1 MQNISTQRDFVA
13 YNQSFF
19 TPHIFTYT
27 AKELDCLKAK
37 DKRLAKAIEKI
48 GTITREGERDIF
60 ASVIHHIIAQQIST
74 KAQASIWARFC
85 ALFSEMQ
92 SERTSKVKKV
102 QSADSQ
108 SKQKAQ
114 ALLAIDIDKI
124 RACGI
129 SSRKAQYILDFAHK
143 VQSGE
148 FDIEAV
154 AKMSDEKAIESLI
167 KLRGIGVW
175 TAEMIL
181 LFCLQ
186 RKDILSYDD
195 LALQRGLKMLYALKC
210 EGKNGKIPKEVFA
223 TYRARFSPYGSIASL
238 YLWEIASG
246 KFEI

>member
-1 MQNISTQRDFVA
+1 MQNILTQRGFVVC
-13 YNQSFF
+13 NQSFF

-37 DKRLAKAIEKI
+37 DKRLAKVIEKI

-85 ALFSEMQ
+85 ALFSEIE
-92 SERTSKVKKV
+92 SERKNVENAST
-102 QSADSQ
+102 DSQ
-108 SKQKAQ
+108 SNLKAQ
-114 ALLAIDIDKI
+114 TLLAIDIDKI

-129 SSRKAQYILDFAHK
+129 SSRKAQYILDFARK

-195 LALQRGLKMLYALKC
+195 LALQRGLKMLYGLKC

>member
-1 MQNISTQRDFVA
+1 MV

-85 ALFSEMQ
+85 ALFGGMQNGKTSEEEKAK
-92 SERTSKVKKV
+92 ST
-102 QSADSQ
+102 DSQ

>member
-1 MQNISTQRDFVA
+1 MD

-27 AKELDCLKAK
+27 TKELDCLKAK

-92 SERTSKVKKV
+92 SERTSERKKA
-102 QSADSQ
+102 QSTDSQ

-114 ALLAIDIDKI
+114 VLLAIDIDKI
-124 RACGI
+124 HACGI

-210 EGKNGKIPKEVFA
+210 KGKNGKIPKEVFA
-223 TYRARFSPYGSIASL
+223 TYRAKFSPYGSIASL

>member
-1 MQNISTQRDFVA
+1 MQDILVQRGFVA
-13 YNQSFF
+13 CNQSFF
-19 TPHIFTYT
+19 TPHTFTYT
-27 AKELDCLKAK
+27 TKELDCLKAK
-37 DKRLAKAIEKI
+37 DKRLAKVIEKI

-85 ALFSEMQ
+85 ALFGEMQ
-92 SERTSKVKKV
+92 GEGKSEGINAQNKESR
-102 QSADSQ
+102 
-108 SKQKAQ
+108 QKAQ
-114 ALLAIDIDKI
+114 SLLAIDIDKI
-124 RACGI
+124 RSCGI

-154 AKMSDEKAIESLI
+154 AKMSDEKAIESLS

-223 TYRARFSPYGSIASL
+223 TYKAKFSPYGSIASL
-238 YLWEIASG
+238 YLWEISSG

>member
-1 MQNISTQRDFVA
+1 MV

-37 DKRLAKAIEKI
+37 DKRLEKAIEKI

-85 ALFSEMQ
+85 ALFGEMQ
-92 SERTSKVKKV
+92 NGKTSEGKKA
-102 QSADSQ
+102 QGTDSQ

-124 RACGI
+124 RTCGI

>member
-1 MQNISTQRDFVA
+1 MQNISTQRNFVA

-85 ALFSEMQ
+85 ALFGGMQNGKTSEEEKAQ
-92 SERTSKVKKV
+92 ST
-102 QSADSQ
+102 DSQ
-108 SKQKAQ
+108 SKLKAQ

-129 SSRKAQYILDFAHK
+129 SSRKTQYILDFAHK

>member
-1 MQNISTQRDFVA
+1 MD
-13 YNQSFF
+13 YDKSFF

-37 DKRLAKAIEKI
+37 DKRLAKAIDKI
-48 GTITREGERDIF
+48 GTITREGEHDIF

-92 SERTSKVKKV
+92 SERTSKVKKA
-102 QSADSQ
+102 QSADLQ

-124 RACGI
+124 RSCGI

>member
-37 DKRLAKAIEKI
+37 DKRLAKAIDKI

-60 ASVIHHIIAQQIST
+60 ASVIHHTIAQQIST

-85 ALFSEMQ
+85 ALFGEVEN
-92 SERTSKVKKV
+92 ERKNVE
-102 QSADSQ
+102 SAKNTDSQ

>member
-1 MQNISTQRDFVA
+1 MA
-13 YNQSFF
+13 CNQSFF
-19 TPHIFTYT
+19 TPYIFTYT

-85 ALFSEMQ
+85 ALFGGMQNGKTSEEEKAQ
-92 SERTSKVKKV
+92 ST
-102 QSADSQ
+102 DSQ

-114 ALLAIDIDKI
+114 ALLAIDIGKI

>member
-1 MQNISTQRDFVA
+1 MACNQNI
-13 YNQSFF
+13 F

-27 AKELDCLKAK
+27 TKELDCLKAK

-48 GTITREGERDIF
+48 GTIAREGERDIF

-85 ALFSEMQ
+85 ALFGEMQ
-92 SERTSKVKKV
+92 SGGKSDRENT
-102 QSADSQ
+102 QSVDSP
-108 SKQKAQ
+108 KLKAQ
-114 ALLAIDIDKI
+114 SLLAIDIDKI

-181 LFCLQ
+181 LFCLH

-210 EGKNGKIPKEVFA
+210 EGKNGKIPKEVFR
-223 TYRARFSPYGSIASL
+223 TYRAKFSPYGSIASL

-246 KFEI
+246 KFEV